1 MSNQE
6 HSQLVYNS
14 VLDVL
19 ADLNETNDVEVLDAA
34 VGMLAVTF
42 DMIFD
47 CAPDKSAAIS
57 LIQTMLS
64 AKLMSEDEEE
74 CTCLDDYE
82 PEEYDA

>member
-6 HSQLVYNS
+6 HSQLVYTS

-19 ADLNETNDVEVLDAA
+19 SDLQETNDVEVLDAA

>member
-1 MSNQE
+1 MSNHNQSE
-6 HSQLVYNS
+6 LVYNS

-19 ADLNETNDVEVLDAA
+19 ADLNETNDVGTLDAA

-47 CAPDKSAAIS
+47 CAPDMSEAIEM
-57 LIQTMLS
+57 IQMMLS
-64 AKLMSEDEEE
+64 AKLMSEDEEQ
-74 CTCLDDYE
+74 CTCLDDYQ

>member
-6 HSQLVYNS
+6 QTELVYNS

-42 DMIFD
+42 DLIFD
-47 CAPDKSAAIS
+47 CAPDRSAAIS

-64 AKLMSEDEEE
+64 AKLMSDDEDE

>member
-6 HSQLVYNS
+6 HSELVYNS
-14 VLDVL
+14 VLDTL

-47 CAPDKSAAIS
+47 CAPDRSAAIS

-64 AKLMSEDEEE
+64 SKLMSEDEEE

>member
-19 ADLNETNDVEVLDAA
+19 ADLNETNDVGTLDAA

-64 AKLMSEDEEE
+64 AKLISENEEE

>member
-1 MSNQE
+1 MSNHDQ
-6 HSQLVYNS
+6 SQLVYNS
-14 VLDVL
+14 VLDTL
-19 ADLNETNDVEVLDAA
+19 ADLHETNDVEVLDAA

-47 CAPDKSAAIS
+47 CAPDKSAAIE

-64 AKLMSEDEEE
+64 AKMMSEDEEE

>member
-6 HSQLVYNS
+6 QTELVYNS

-19 ADLNETNDVEVLDAA
+19 ADLNETNDVGTLDAA

-42 DMIFD
+42 DLIFD

-74 CTCLDDYE
+74 CTCLDDYD

>member
-6 HSQLVYNS
+6 HRQLVYNS
-14 VLDVL
+14 VLDTL
-19 ADLNETNDVEVLDAA
+19 TDLNETNDVEVLDAA

-64 AKLMSEDEEE
+64 AKLISENEEE

>member
-6 HSQLVYNS
+6 QTELVYNS

-47 CAPDKSAAIS
+47 CAPDRSAAIA

-64 AKLMSEDEEE
+64 AKMMSEEEDE
-74 CTCLDDYE
+74 CICLDDYE

>member
-6 HSQLVYNS
+6 HSELVYNS
-14 VLDVL
+14 VLDTL

-47 CAPDKSAAIS
+47 CAPDRSAAIS

>member
-6 HSQLVYNS
+6 HSELVYNS
-14 VLDVL
+14 VLDTL
-19 ADLNETNDVEVLDAA
+19 ADLHETNDVEVLDAA

>member
-6 HSQLVYNS
+6 QTELVYNS

-19 ADLNETNDVEVLDAA
+19 ADLNENNDVGTLDAA

-74 CTCLDDYE
+74 CVCLDDYD

>member
-1 MSNQE
+1 MDTQKQSE
-6 HSQLVYNS
+6 LVYTA
-14 VLDVL
+14 VLDTL
-19 ADLNETNDVEVLDAA
+19 SDLHETNDLGMMSTS

-64 AKLMSEDEEE
+64 AKLISENEEE

>member
-1 MSNQE
+1 MSNQDQ
-6 HSQLVYNS
+6 SQLVYNS

-19 ADLNETNDVEVLDAA
+19 TDLHETNDVGTLDAA

-47 CAPDKSAAIS
+47 CAPQQESAIA
-57 LIQTMLS
+57 LVQMMLS
-64 AKLMSEDEEE
+64 RKIMSEEEE

>member
-1 MSNQE
+1 MSNQDQSE
-6 HSQLVYNS
+6 LVYNS

-19 ADLNETNDVEVLDAA
+19 SDLHETNDVGTLDAA

-47 CAPDKSAAIS
+47 CAPQKESAVV

-64 AKLMSEDEEE
+64 RKLMSEYEEE
-74 CTCLDDYE
+74 CTCLDDYQ

>member
-6 HSQLVYNS
+6 QTELVYNS

-19 ADLNETNDVEVLDAA
+19 SDLHETNDVEVLDAA

-47 CAPDKSAAIS
+47 CAPDRSAAIS

-64 AKLMSEDEEE
+64 AKMMSEDEEE

>member
-1 MSNQE
+1 MSNHNQSE
-6 HSQLVYNS
+6 LVYNS

-19 ADLNETNDVEVLDAA
+19 TDLHETNDVGTLDAA

>member
-1 MSNQE
+1 MSNQDQ
-6 HSQLVYNS
+6 SQLVYNS
-14 VLDVL
+14 VLDTL
-19 ADLNETNDVEVLDAA
+19 ADLHETNDVEVLDAA

-64 AKLMSEDEEE
+64 AKLISENEEE

>member
-1 MSNQE
+1 MSHQDQ
-6 HSQLVYNS
+6 SQLVYNS
-14 VLDVL
+14 VLDTL
-19 ADLNETNDVEVLDAA
+19 AELHETNDVGTLDAA

-47 CAPDKSAAIS
+47 CAPDRSAAIS

>member
-1 MSNQE
+1 MSNQDQ
-6 HSQLVYNS
+6 SQLVYNS

-47 CAPDKSAAIS
+47 CAPDRSAAIA

-64 AKLMSEDEEE
+64 AKMMSEEEE
-74 CTCLDDYE
+74 CTCLDDYQ

>member
-6 HSQLVYNS
+6 HTQLVYNS
-14 VLDVL
+14 VLDTL
-19 ADLNETNDVEVLDAA
+19 TDLNETNDVEVLDAA

-64 AKLMSEDEEE
+64 AKLMSEDEEK
-74 CTCLDDYE
+74 CTCLDDHE
-82 PEEYDA
+82 SAEYDA

>member
-19 ADLNETNDVEVLDAA
+19 ADLHETTDVEVLDAA

>member
-6 HSQLVYNS
+6 QTELVYNS

-19 ADLNETNDVEVLDAA
+19 ADLNENNDVGTLDAA

-47 CAPDKSAAIS
+47 CAPDRSAAIT
-57 LIQTMLS
+57 LIQAMLS
-64 AKLMSEDEEE
+64 RKIMSEDEEE

>member
-1 MSNQE
+1 MSNQDQ
-6 HSQLVYNS
+6 SQLVYNS
-14 VLDVL
+14 VLDTL

>member
-1 MSNQE
+1 MSNQDQ
-6 HSQLVYNS
+6 SQLVYNS
-14 VLDVL
+14 VLDTL

-34 VGMLAVTF
+34 VGMLSVTF

>member
-6 HSQLVYNS
+6 HTQLVYNS
-14 VLDVL
+14 VLDTL
-19 ADLNETNDVEVLDAA
+19 TDLNETNDVEVLDAA

-64 AKLMSEDEEE
+64 AKLISENEEE

>member
-1 MSNQE
+1 MSSQE
-6 HSQLVYNS
+6 QTELVSNS

-19 ADLNETNDVEVLDAA
+19 ADLHETNDLGTLDAA

-47 CAPDKSAAIS
+47 CAPQKEAAIS
-57 LIQTMLS
+57 LIQMMLS
-64 AKLMSEDEEE
+64 RKLMSEEEDE

>member
-1 MSNQE
+1 MSNQDQ
-6 HSQLVYNS
+6 SQLVYNS
-14 VLDVL
+14 VLDTL

-64 AKLMSEDEEE
+64 AKLISENEEE